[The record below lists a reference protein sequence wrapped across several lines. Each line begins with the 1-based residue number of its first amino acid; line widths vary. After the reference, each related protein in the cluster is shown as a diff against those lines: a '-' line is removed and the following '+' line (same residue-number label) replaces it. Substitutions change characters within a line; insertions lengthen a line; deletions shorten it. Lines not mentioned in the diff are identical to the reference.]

1 MQFCLITT
9 GLAICGGLQEHDV
22 FKLCIGCPVSVVA
35 ALKSLLLCL
44 WKLHMLSALALIV
57 FR

>member
-1 MQFCLITT
+1 MQRLKRTM
-9 GLAICGGLQEHDV
+9 CGGLQEHDV
-22 FKLCIGCPVSVVA
+22 FKLCIGCPGSVVA

-44 WKLHMLSALALIV
+44 WKLHMLSALAQIV